1 MIVKKFSNTSQRFKS
16 IAWSC
21 FLLIAVACSAGT
33 HSRGQFHGH
42 VVGST
47 DEQII
52 GKIGKPD
59 EVDSKDPAK
68 PRWIYMKKTF
78 DPDNFNAVDAK
89 AIIILE
95 KNTEGKLVGK
105 DVLFG

>member
-1 MIVKKFSNTSQRFKS
+1 MQIFAITSRFSRN
-16 IAWSC
+16 IASC
-21 FLLIAVACSAGT
+21 CVLLVAVACSAGT

-47 DEQII
+47 DEQITQ
-52 GKIGKPD
+52 KIGKPD
-59 EVDSKDPAK
+59 EVDNKDPAK

-95 KNTEGKLVGK
+95 KNTAGKLVGK

>member
-1 MIVKKFSNTSQRFKS
+1 MPFDAVNTRWYKA
-16 IAWSC
+16 ILWC
-21 FLLIAVACSAGT
+21 GVLLVAVACSAGT

-47 DEQII
+47 EDQIVS
-52 GKIGKPD
+52 KLGKPD

-68 PRWIYMKKTF
+68 PRWIYVNKTF
-78 DPDNFNAVDAK
+78 DPDNFNKVDAK
-89 AIIILE
+89 AIIIME

>member
-1 MIVKKFSNTSQRFKS
+1 MKISTLRARFFKTLT
-16 IAWSC
+16 WC
-21 FLLIAVACSAGT
+21 CVLLVAVACSAGT

-47 DEQII
+47 DEQIVQ
-52 GKIGKPD
+52 KLGKPD
-59 EVDSKDPAK
+59 DVDSKDPAK

-78 DPDNFNAVDAK
+78 DPDNFNKVDEK
-89 AIIILE
+89 AIILME